1 MISKYPSF
9 TLFRRILKYS
19 LAYVMH
25 ITTNLSQQNLR
36 RLATKGV
43 FFLLI
48 KSFRIEFHGKLH
60 DDLNSIFAVFNINQ
74 NLWIKK

>member
-1 MISKYPSF
+1 MFSKYPSF
-9 TLFRRILKYS
+9 TNFRRILKYS

-25 ITTNLSQQNLR
+25 FTTNLSQQISASLQPR
-36 RLATKGV
+36 EFL
-43 FFLLI
+43 LLI

-60 DDLNSIFAVFNINQ
+60 DDLNSIFAVFIINQ